1 MKAENI
7 LLYDLTGL
15 KNQTGNDAEFLHQM
29 VILFIKQTV
38 ENLER
43 IDAAIRKNDWPEIH
57 FIVHKMKSA
66 INLFGIKSLQQ
77 IIVATEELTH
87 DKSDEK
93 KIVENLKLIDKILK
107 ECMEQLKMEFSIT

>member
-7 LLYDLTGL
+7 LLYDLAVL
-15 KNQTGNDAEFLHQM
+15 KNQTGNDADFLHQM

-38 ENLER
+38 ENLEK
-43 IDAAIRKNDWPEIH
+43 IDAAIRQNNWSEIH

-77 IIVATEELTH
+77 IIIATEELTR

-107 ECMEQLKMEFSIT
+107 ECMEQLKMEFSVD

>member
-7 LLYDLTGL
+7 ILYDLAVL
-15 KNQTGNDAEFLHQM
+15 KNQTGNDPDFLNQM

-38 ENLER
+38 ENLEK
-43 IDAAIRKNDWPEIH
+43 IDAAIRQKNWSEIH

-77 IIVATEELTH
+77 IIVATEELTRN
-87 DKSDEK
+87 KSDEK
-93 KIVENLKLIDKILK
+93 KIVGNLQLIDQVLHQ
-107 ECMEQLKMEFSIT
+107 CMEQLKMEFSVA

>member
-1 MKAENI
+1 MRAENF
-7 LLYDLTGL
+7 LLYDLAGL
-15 KNQTGNDAEFLHQM
+15 KIQTGNDAEFLHQM
-29 VILFIKQTV
+29 VILFIKQTG
-38 ENLER
+38 ENLEK
-43 IDAAIRKNDWPEIH
+43 IDAAIRQNNWSEIH

-77 IIVATEELTH
+77 IIIGTEELTR

-107 ECMEQLKMEFSIT
+107 ECMEQLKMEFSVD